1 MLRAGFPRYSVLANR
16 YSLLGAVGVLLVGG
30 VLAPAA
36 RPQTAPS
43 APGRKVS
50 AARKLEEAAI
60 AREKSLAEAEKR
72 HDWESI
78 SRHLADDFVEIAGNG
93 KLYTKAE
100 VAQYFP
106 EVRVQEATLDNFR
119 VLQLGP
125 DAVLLFYT
133 ADAQATFQ
141 GQPIPGR
148 NYVSSYWAR
157 RAGKW
162 RMVFHQATPIPEE
175 GSK

>member
-1 MLRAGFPRYSVLANR
+1 MTRSVL
-16 YSLLGAVGVLLVGG
+16 YTSAVVLLFASSA
-30 VLAPAA
+30 LAQAA
-36 RPQTAPS
+36 KPQTAPS
-43 APGRKVS
+43 STQPGKAG
-50 AARKLEEAAI
+50 AAQKFEAAAI

-106 EVRVQEATLDNFR
+106 DVRVQEATLDNFR
-119 VLQLGP
+119 VLRLGP

-133 ADAQATFQ
+133 ADAKATFK